1 MDEAIAS
8 DRKRNGNGRS
18 PARGLKKSEIRSA
31 ETVPPARLFT
41 FEQAQSYL
49 GGMSEWKLRTIAYAR
64 LLPVV
69 VFTVG
74 NESGCKWYF
83 DKQDL
88 DALIAQNKKL
98 L

>member
-1 MDEAIAS
+1 MDQAIAK
-8 DRKRNGNGRS
+8 DRKPNGNGRS
-18 PARGLKKSEIRSA
+18 PARGLKKAEVRSGD
-31 ETVPPARLFT
+31 TVPPVRLFT
-41 FEQAQSYL
+41 FEEAQSYL

-83 DKQDL
+83 DKADL
-88 DALIAQNKKL
+88 DRLIDNSKKL